1 MKEAEAIF
9 LECEKIYS
17 KVFGDE
23 HERTLD
29 TRRRAATVGH
39 QAE

>member
-17 KVFGDE
+17 EVFGDE
-23 HERTLD
+23 DARALD
-29 TRRRAATVGH
+29 TRRRAATVGQ
-39 QAE
+39 QAQ